1 MIFYKT
7 MVNIYEKN
15 ALITGATG
23 GIGLAI
29 VEVLSKKF
37 NLILVARNEKKLDEI
52 SSKNN
57 SILKCMKCDLSDVN
71 EIKVLTEKIIK
82 DKINVDIL
90 VNNAGINNDSLFL
103 RMNSDKWEDVIKTN
117 LTSNFHLTNQIS
129 KLMIKQRWGRIINI
143 TSVVGHT
150 GNLGQANYSA
160 SKAGIIGMSKS
171 IALELAKR
179 NITVNCISPGFIES
193 NMTDLL
199 SENQKESILKKI
211 PLESIGSPY
220 DVAYC
225 VNFLASEESRYITGE
240 TIHVNGGLAML

>member
-1 MIFYKT
+1 
-7 MVNIYEKN
+7 
-15 ALITGATG
+15 
-23 GIGLAI
+23 
-29 VEVLSKKF
+29 
-37 NLILVARNEKKLDEI
+37 
-52 SSKNN
+52 
-57 SILKCMKCDLSDVN
+57 
-71 EIKVLTEKIIK
+71 
-82 DKINVDIL
+82 
-90 VNNAGINNDSLFL
+90 
-103 RMNSDKWEDVIKTN
+103 MNSDKWEDVIKTN
-117 LTSNFHLTNQIS
+117 LTSNFHLTHQIS

-225 VNFLASEESRYITGE
+225 VNFRASEASR
-240 TIHVNGGLAML
+240 

>member
-1 MIFYKT
+1 MK
-7 MVNIYEKN
+7 KN

-57 SILKCMKCDLSDVN
+57 SILKCIKCDLSDVN

-179 NITVNCISPGFIES
+179 NITVNCVSPGFIES

>member
-1 MIFYKT
+1 MK
-7 MVNIYEKN
+7 KN

-29 VEVLSKKF
+29 VEVLSKKY

-52 SSKNN
+52 SSKN
-57 SILKCMKCDLSDVN
+57 SSVLKCMKCDLSDVN

-150 GNLGQANYSA
+150 GNVGQANYSA

>member
-1 MIFYKT
+1 MK
-7 MVNIYEKN
+7 KN

-29 VEVLSKKF
+29 VEVLSKKY

-57 SILKCMKCDLSDVN
+57 SILKCMKCDLSDVD
-71 EIKVLTEKIIK
+71 EIKILTEKIIK

-150 GNLGQANYSA
+150 GNVGQANYSA

>member
-1 MIFYKT
+1 MK
-7 MVNIYEKN
+7 KN

-52 SSKNN
+52 SSKN
-57 SILKCMKCDLSDVN
+57 SSVLKCMKCDLSDVN

-150 GNLGQANYSA
+150 GNVGQANYSA

-193 NMTDLL
+193 NMTNLL

>member
-1 MIFYKT
+1 MFMK
-7 MVNIYEKN
+7 KN

-57 SILKCMKCDLSDVN
+57 SILKCIKCDLSDVN

>member
-37 NLILVARNEKKLDEI
+37 NLILVARNEKLDEI

-57 SILKCMKCDLSDVN
+57 SVLKCMKCDLSDVN

-160 SKAGIIGMSKS
+160 QKL
-171 IALELAKR
+171 AL
-179 NITVNCISPGFIES
+179 
-193 NMTDLL
+193 
-199 SENQKESILKKI
+199 
-211 PLESIGSPY
+211 LECP
-220 DVAYC
+220 
-225 VNFLASEESRYITGE
+225 NP
-240 TIHVNGGLAML
+240 

>member
-71 EIKVLTEKIIK
+71 EIK
-82 DKINVDIL
+82 
-90 VNNAGINNDSLFL
+90 F
-103 RMNSDKWEDVIKTN
+103 
-117 LTSNFHLTNQIS
+117 
-129 KLMIKQRWGRIINI
+129 
-143 TSVVGHT
+143 
-150 GNLGQANYSA
+150 
-160 SKAGIIGMSKS
+160 
-171 IALELAKR
+171 
-179 NITVNCISPGFIES
+179 
-193 NMTDLL
+193 
-199 SENQKESILKKI
+199 
-211 PLESIGSPY
+211 
-220 DVAYC
+220 
-225 VNFLASEESRYITGE
+225 
-240 TIHVNGGLAML
+240 

>member
-1 MIFYKT
+1 MK
-7 MVNIYEKN
+7 KN

-29 VEVLSKKF
+29 VEVLSKKY

-199 SENQKESILKKI
+199 SEDQKESILKKI

>member
-1 MIFYKT
+1 MK
-7 MVNIYEKN
+7 KN

-29 VEVLSKKF
+29 VKVLSKKF

-52 SSKNN
+52 SSKN
-57 SILKCMKCDLSDVN
+57 SSVLKCMKCDLSDVN
-71 EIKVLTEKIIK
+71 EIKILTQKIIK

-103 RMNSDKWEDVIKTN
+103 RMNSDKWENVIKTN

>member
-1 MIFYKT
+1 MK
-7 MVNIYEKN
+7 KN

-71 EIKVLTEKIIK
+71 EIQILTEKIIK
-82 DKINVDIL
+82 DNINVDIL

-103 RMNSDKWEDVIKTN
+103 RMNSDKWENVIKTN

>member
-1 MIFYKT
+1 MK
-7 MVNIYEKN
+7 KN

-71 EIKVLTEKIIK
+71 EIKILTEKIIK

-103 RMNSDKWEDVIKTN
+103 RMNSDKWENVIKTN

>member
-1 MIFYKT
+1 MK
-7 MVNIYEKN
+7 KN

-52 SSKNN
+52 SSKN
-57 SILKCMKCDLSDVN
+57 SSVLKCMKCDLSDVN
-71 EIKVLTEKIIK
+71 EIKILTQKIIK

-220 DVAYC
+220 DVAHC

>member
-1 MIFYKT
+1 MK
-7 MVNIYEKN
+7 KN

-23 GIGLAI
+23 GIGKAI
-29 VEVLSKKF
+29 VDVLSKNF
-37 NLILVARNEKKLDEI
+37 NLVLVARNKEKLDTI
-52 SSKNN
+52 SQKNN
-57 SILKCMKCDLSDVN
+57 SVIQSVKCDLSRFD
-71 EIKVLTEKIIK
+71 EIEILIK
-82 DKINVDIL
+82 KINSEDLNIDVL

-103 RMNSDKWEDVIKTN
+103 RMNSEKWESVIKTN
-117 LTSNFHLTNQIS
+117 LTSNFYLTSQIS

-150 GNLGQANYSA
+150 GNLGQANYCA

-179 NITVNCISPGFIES
+179 NITVNCISPGFIQS

-199 SENQKESILKKI
+199 SDDQKEVILKKI
-211 PLESIGSPY
+211 PLETIGSPY
-220 DVAYC
+220 DVAHC
-225 VNFLASEESRYITGE
+225 VKFLASDESQYITGE

>member
-1 MIFYKT
+1 MK
-7 MVNIYEKN
+7 KN

-52 SSKNN
+52 SSKN
-57 SILKCMKCDLSDVN
+57 SSVLKCMKCDLSDVN

>member
-1 MIFYKT
+1 MK
-7 MVNIYEKN
+7 KN

-52 SSKNN
+52 SSKN
-57 SILKCMKCDLSDVN
+57 SSVLKCMKCDLSDVN

-160 SKAGIIGMSKS
+160 SKAGVIGMSKS

-179 NITVNCISPGFIES
+179 NITVNCVSPGFIES

>member
-1 MIFYKT
+1 MK
-7 MVNIYEKN
+7 KN

-52 SSKNN
+52 SSKN
-57 SILKCMKCDLSDVN
+57 SSVLKCMKCDLSDVN

-199 SENQKESILKKI
+199 SEDQKESILKKI

>member
-1 MIFYKT
+1 MK
-7 MVNIYEKN
+7 KN

-52 SSKNN
+52 SSKN
-57 SILKCMKCDLSDVN
+57 SSVLKCMKCDLSDVN

-103 RMNSDKWEDVIKTN
+103 RMNSDKWENVIKTN

-179 NITVNCISPGFIES
+179 NITVNCVSPGFIES

>member
-1 MIFYKT
+1 MK
-7 MVNIYEKN
+7 KN

-52 SSKNN
+52 SSKN
-57 SILKCMKCDLSDVN
+57 SSVLECMKCDLSDVN

-103 RMNSDKWEDVIKTN
+103 RMISDKWENVIKTN

-150 GNLGQANYSA
+150 GNVGQANYSA

-179 NITVNCISPGFIES
+179 NITVNCVSPGFIES